1 MGEGFS
7 PPSIKKVGKYMYTIS
22 DILRDVDCGI
32 LANNMI
38 ETCFS
43 YRIIYF
49 MNRNGKG
56 TKHYTDTSYGDLRKA
71 LEDIIRNNLSLTDSV
86 TVAAVTV
93 RKNGQ
98 SVALQSRPY
107 SFSLDEYFDK
117 INGKSNSKN
126 NKYIMYGSRYAA
138 G

>member
-1 MGEGFS
+1 
-7 PPSIKKVGKYMYTIS
+7 MYTIS

-32 LANNMI
+32 LAYNMI

-49 MNRNGKG
+49 VNRNGKG

-71 LEDIIRNNLSLTDSV
+71 LEDIIRNNLSLTNSV

-98 SVALQSRPY
+98 SVALQSRTY
-107 SFSLDEYFDK
+107 SFSLDEYFNK
-117 INGKSNSKN
+117 INGKGTGKN
-126 NKYIMYGSRYAA
+126 IMYGSRYAA